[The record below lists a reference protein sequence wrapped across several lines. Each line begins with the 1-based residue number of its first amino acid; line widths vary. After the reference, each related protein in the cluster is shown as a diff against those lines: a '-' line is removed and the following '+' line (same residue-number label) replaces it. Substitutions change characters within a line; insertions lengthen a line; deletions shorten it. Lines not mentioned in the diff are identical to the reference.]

1 LSEVDEAADGDR
13 WRAPPN
19 KSPSIQTYL
28 KALSI
33 RDLSDVEVVQREVR
47 AGNIVI
53 AKITEIANRSAEDTR
68 RAIDALCAFTRE
80 FDCDIARLGVERVVV
95 TPPTIKIW
103 RR

>member
-1 LSEVDEAADGDR
+1 LSDADEAGQGDR
-13 WRAPPN
+13 RRAPLSH
-19 KSPSIQTYL
+19 SPSIAYL

-47 AGNIVI
+47 AGNVVI
-53 AKITEIANRSAEDTR
+53 AKLTEIANRSVEDTR
-68 RAIDALCAFTRE
+68 HAIDTLCAFTRE

>member
-1 LSEVDEAADGDR
+1 MSDADEAATGDR

-19 KSPSIQTYL
+19 HPPSIAYL

-33 RDLSDVEVVQREVR
+33 RDFSDVEVVQREVR
-47 AGNIVI
+47 AGNVVI
-53 AKITEIANRSAEDTR
+53 AKITEIANRNVEDTR

-80 FDCDIARLGVERVVV
+80 FGCDIARLGVERVVV